1 MSKCDEFLKFFDEL
15 VEKNQPLS
23 IPMNV
28 QEFYEMLK
36 ASNVK
41 VDKPAFTE
49 MGIAILTYLQNSEVK
64 SLKARDIAEGMNMPA
79 KKVSGAMTKL
89 VNDGY
94 LEKLNNGSPIIYALT
109 EKGKNLNLNEIKG
122 ETA

>member
-15 VEKNQPLS
+15 VSKNQPLS
-23 IPMNV
+23 IPVNV
-28 QEFYEMLK
+28 QEFYDMLK
-36 ASNVK
+36 ASDLK
-41 VDKPAFTE
+41 TEKPAFTE
-49 MGIAILTYLQNSEVK
+49 TGLAILTYLQNSDIK
-64 SLKARDIAEGMNMPA
+64 PSKAKDIAEGMNMPS

-122 ETA
+122 ETM